1 MPTPKELRKNAEDC
15 LTLARET
22 REMYVK
28 MALIELATE
37 FCVMAQHLEP
47 EARPRG
53 ASHLRLSFGC
63 EPKRPESKGLV
74 SPFSIPKS
82 VLQNFLEPLDPPR
95 CVCRRASGRLAGDHH
110 FQAVTHFSQCSDA
123 KFAWQ

>member
-53 ASHLRLSFGC
+53 ASHLRRLRLQA
-63 EPKRPESKGLV
+63 PT
-74 SPFSIPKS
+74 
-82 VLQNFLEPLDPPR
+82 VLRL
-95 CVCRRASGRLAGDHH
+95 RAEKTG
-110 FQAVTHFSQCSDA
+110 
-123 KFAWQ
+123 K